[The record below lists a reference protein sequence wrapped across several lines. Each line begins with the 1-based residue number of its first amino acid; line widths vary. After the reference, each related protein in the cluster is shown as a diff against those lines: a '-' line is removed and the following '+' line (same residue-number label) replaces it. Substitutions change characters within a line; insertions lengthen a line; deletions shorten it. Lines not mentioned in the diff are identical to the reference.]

1 MPIPEIRCVWALA
14 AIACSA
20 AAQPTKLSYLDFQ
33 PCCLASGRGAT
44 FVVGWTTLP
53 PSIQVSR
60 LDSSGE
66 PASKISIPIRG
77 SDQVTAAA
85 VDPSGNLWIVT
96 APFFNSGQSAPAQAL
111 IVKVDP
117 TATSVLFT
125 ARFGG
130 TASNGETGINAIAFH
145 ADGNVY
151 LGGSTNQTDFPA
163 TAGAFMTQIGKA
175 DLPSGYVL
183 STVPRQG
190 FVAKF
195 SPSFAV
201 IYASLI
207 GGVSP
212 KLPSPCNG
220 TCYTTGATNWVSA
233 IAVDAAGVVTVAGA
247 TSALDFPA
255 THGAFQTDCQCR
267 NGVVNGFVA
276 RFNVAGT
283 GLVWSS
289 FLGAFPPVA
298 SSDLG
303 VSISGMALDATNNV
317 LVSGLTILPNF
328 PTTSGVVQPKLAGS
342 PYSGFLSKF
351 DSTGST
357 LLFSTYYGLLSHI
370 SPPRVDVRGN
380 IWLSGSTTD
389 ASSLVLAPNSVVLG
403 NSLIAEVAPD
413 ASRVLFSALLPNG
426 VSSQDLQVNP
436 DSTVTATGP
445 SPAFQR
451 LPIPNGAVVNFAAAA
466 PGRLAVFGVA
476 DSAANGVSGTVAPGE
491 FLSIYGTDLS
501 ASPVLTFDG
510 LPATI
515 TYSSDQQINL
525 LAPYEIAGRQTASLQ
540 VTTSSGASQSIAF
553 RVAATH
559 PNIFLVLNSDGTVNS
574 PSRTAKQ
581 GSTVSVLVSGAGVTS
596 PLEPVQVPFTYTY
609 FFPFSTGTG
618 IITAAPQYAGPM
630 DGAPVNLLRVD
641 ATVPSVPASLLIGFT
656 VAVQVGNATS
666 PAMPLYVTGV
676 SN

>member
-1 MPIPEIRCVWALA
+1 MPEIRSVWALV

-20 AAQPTKLSYLDFQ
+20 AAQPTKLSYVDFQ
-33 PCCLASGRGAT
+33 PCCLASGPGAT
-44 FVVGWTTLP
+44 FVVGSTTSP
-53 PSIQVSR
+53 PSIQVGR
-60 LDSSGE
+60 LDSSGQ
-66 PASKISIPIRG
+66 PASNFSIVIRG
-77 SDQVTAAA
+77 NDQVTASA

-96 APFFNSGQSAPAQAL
+96 TPYFNSGQSAPAQAL
-111 IVKVDP
+111 IVKLDP

-130 TASNGETGINAIAFH
+130 TASNGETGINGIAFDS
-145 ADGNVY
+145 DGNVY

-195 SPSFAV
+195 SPSFAL

-212 KLPSPCNG
+212 KLPYSCNG
-220 TCYTTGATNWVSA
+220 TCYTTGATNSVST
-233 IAVDAAGVVTVAGA
+233 IAVDAAGVVTVAGT

-255 THGAFQTDCQCR
+255 THGAFQTDCQCA

-276 RFNVAGT
+276 RFNAAGT

-303 VSISGMALDATNNV
+303 VSISGIALDGTKNV

-370 SPPRVDVRGN
+370 SPPRVDAQGN

-389 ASSLVLAPNSVVLG
+389 ASSLVLAPDSVVLG

-426 VSSQDLQVNP
+426 VTSQDLQVNP
-436 DSTVTATGP
+436 DSTITATGP
-445 SPAFQR
+445 STAFQR
-451 LPIPNGAVVNFAAAA
+451 PIPNGAVVSFAPSA
-466 PGRLAVFGVA
+466 PASLAVFGVA
-476 DSAANGVSGTVAPGE
+476 DSAVNGVTGTVAPGE
-491 FLSIYGTDLS
+491 FLSIYGTGLS
-501 ASPVLTFDG
+501 ANPVVTFDD

-515 TYSSDQQINL
+515 AYSSEHQINL
-525 LAPYEIAGRQTASLQ
+525 LAPYEIAGRQSVSLQ
-540 VTTSSGASQSIAF
+540 VTTSSGASQSIALK
-553 RVAATH
+553 VAPTH

-581 GSTVSVLVSGAGVTS
+581 GSTISVLVSGAGVTS

-609 FFPFSTGTG
+609 FFPFSTGIGT
-618 IITAAPQYAGPM
+618 ITAAPQYAGPM
-630 DGAPVNLLRVD
+630 DGSPVNLLRVD
-641 ATVPSVPASLLIGFT
+641 ATIPFVSASVLNGFT
-656 VAVQVGNATS
+656 VAVQVGDATS
-666 PAMPLYVTGV
+666 PAIPLYVTGV